1 MKKLLFTLLVFPS
14 VLAHADWSKTGFSD
28 ETTMFIDAKTIKKS
42 GNLVRVTEL
51 MNLPLGAKSPDGKVS
66 YKSSKT
72 VEEFDCK
79 KQTTRTI
86 KFSWYSDEMGKGKQV
101 YKDDHSYPFEKI
113 EPKSLIASVQRAVC
127 PK

>member
-1 MKKLLFTLLVFPS
+1 MKKILLLLILFSFDVN
-14 VLAHADWSKTGFSD
+14 AEWKKTGFSD

-79 KQTTRTI
+79 KQTARTLR
-86 KFSWYSDEMGKGKQV
+86 FTWYSDEMGKGKQV